1 MWCILIS
8 VSHRNVVKDGF
19 LHELME
25 GKKADAIFL
34 DLPQPY
40 AVIDLVTEV
49 LKKDGKFAS
58 FSPCIE

>member
-1 MWCILIS
+1 
-8 VSHRNVVKDGF
+8 
-19 LHELME
+19 ME
-25 GKKADAIFL
+25 ERKADAIFL

-40 AVIDLVTEV
+40 VVIDLVTEV